1 MHPRP
6 REGIVARLSCKFL
19 CTGFD
24 MSGAGSFAEMG
35 VHRSMRGEPHGG
47 SRAVCVRDEM
57 WSSPAATQHHRQ
69 VGGNE
74 SRQVPEGDDAG
85 PNLSAC
91 GPSID
96 CSVEIT
102 HRSIID
108 DRAAPGFEV
117 ASHIIIVS
125 DHEHFQD
132 ARAGTERGNSVEC
145 HGACQPWESEP
156 RLP

>member
-47 SRAVCVRDEM
+47 SRAVCVRDEV
-57 WSSPAATQHHRQ
+57 WGAPASTQHHRQ
-69 VGGNE
+69 VRGDE
-74 SRQVPEGDDAG
+74 CRQVPEDNDAG
-85 PNLSAC
+85 CERPLR
-91 GPSID
+91 GPTIDSRVKVTSI
-96 CSVEIT
+96 
-102 HRSIID
+102 SIID
-108 DRAAPGFEV
+108 DRAPPGFKV
-117 ASHIIIVS
+117 AAHAIIVR
-125 DHEHFQD
+125 DHEQFHD
-132 ARAGTERGNSVEC
+132 ARASTECGNSVEC